1 MKIINSVLKFITLIT
16 IALTLASCTKE
27 TPKPDPIKEI
37 ACNVAVS
44 VSSGVVPVIAQ
55 ELGCTNLVAIQ
66 ASVYDAL
73 VKIKVCE
80 KKPQAMG
87 LMSIES
93 VGSGICKTMGSTLLT
108 VVVGAAIP
116 ADWQCS
122 NGPSIEKLKLAI
134 TKACDKIK

>member
-1 MKIINSVLKFITLIT
+1 MKYVLTAL
-16 IALTLASCTKE
+16 IALSLASCTKE
-27 TPKPDPIKEI
+27 TPKTDPLKEI
-37 ACNVAVS
+37 ACNVAVG

-55 ELGCTNLVAIQ
+55 ELGCSNLVAIQ

-87 LMSIES
+87 LMGVES

-134 TKACDKIK
+134 AKACDKIK

>member
-1 MKIINSVLKFITLIT
+1 MKIAKSILTALALVT
-16 IALTLASCTKE
+16 IVSCSKDA
-27 TPKPDPIKEI
+27 PKPDPLKEI

-44 VSSGVVPVIAQ
+44 VSSGVVPVIGQ

-80 KKPQAMG
+80 KKTPAMG
-87 LMSIES
+87 LMSTES
-93 VGSGICKTMGSTLLT
+93 VGSGICQTMGNTLLT

>member
-1 MKIINSVLKFITLIT
+1 MKIMKSILTCL
-16 IALTLASCTKE
+16 ALTTIVSCTKE
-27 TPKPDPIKEI
+27 TPNVDPIKEI
-37 ACNVAVS
+37 ACSVAVS

-87 LMSIES
+87 LMSIGS

-122 NGPSIEKLKLAI
+122 NGPRNEKLKLAI
-134 TKACDKIK
+134 AKACYKIK